1 MVRDLSHWPELSVI
15 VPVAEDPDG
24 LVATLDSLLETAY
37 PTHRY
42 EIVVVAD
49 SAADAT
55 LDVLDAYAT
64 EYDQIEPAIEAEY
77 HTPGA
82 ARNVGIRI
90 SDGEVLFFIDAN
102 MTLLEGDLV
111 DLVTTFE
118 RTSAPYM
125 GCGIEIDTSGTR
137 RSVLAEYDRTHF
149 LQVRESLEKKGFAPS
164 SALVTTRDLF
174 EDVEYFE
181 PELVSHEDYR
191 FGRQVVRAGHGQAF
205 DADVA
210 SQLPECRPVTLFHPA
225 RETSTEHYERAF
237 KMGRGK
243 CQLAIEY
250 GESGEPTD
258 IIHWRLEDAFQAPTT
273 FHDRYD
279 GWDSLAPGQQLWMIF
294 FQRAH
299 RLAWVLGAIYEYV
312 SSLPAETHGW
322 AWTRKWEVSSRHPD
336 DSDV

>member
-37 PTHRY
+37 PSHRY

-49 SAADAT
+49 SMADTT
-55 LDVLDAYAT
+55 LEVLEAYAT
-64 EYDQIEPAIEAEY
+64 EYEHVRPAVEAEY

-82 ARNVGIRI
+82 ARNVGIRTAT
-90 SDGEVLFFIDAN
+90 GELLFFMDAN
-102 MTLLEGDLV
+102 MTFRNGDLV

-125 GCGIEIDTSGTR
+125 GCAVEIDTTDTR
-137 RSVLAEYDRTHF
+137 RTVMAEYDRTHF
-149 LQVRESLEKKGFAPS
+149 LQVRETLQKKGFAPT

-174 EDVEYFE
+174 EAVEYFD
-181 PELVSHEDYR
+181 PEVVSHEDYR
-191 FGRQVVRAGHGQAF
+191 FGRQVVRAGYGQAF

-225 RETSTEHYERAF
+225 RETTAEHYERAF

-243 CQLAIEY
+243 CQLAMKY
-250 GESGEPTD
+250 GEPEEPID

-273 FHDRYD
+273 FQDRYD
-279 GWDSLAPGQQLWMIF
+279 DWDSLSPGQQLWMIF

-299 RLAWVLGAIYEYV
+299 RLAWVMGAIYEYV
-312 SSLPAETHGW
+312 TSLPAEADRW
-322 AWTRKWEVSSRHPD
+322 AWTRKWEVSSRYPG